1 MSYRNAHRMN
11 GSSPGG
17 LSGGSATLIML
28 LVMLAAVSSGSLA
41 SRNRAGALP
50 LPPQM
55 AESADSSWTPVE
67 VQQLIAAIEDSKDYG
82 LDPQSYGLAAL
93 RSEVDQA
100 NAIWGRSATR
110 QLDVLAHAS
119 ALTLANDYRRRA
131 GLPLASD
138 REIEAVRAA
147 GSLRS
152 WLVPAR
158 G

>member
-1 MSYRNAHRMN
+1 MSYRDAH
-11 GSSPGG
+11 GPTG
-17 LSGGSATLIML
+17 LSGGSATVIML

-41 SRNRAGALP
+41 SRERRAIP
-50 LPPQM
+50 LEPQT
-55 AESADSSWTPVE
+55 AAPSESSWTPAE
-67 VQQLIAAIEDSKDYG
+67 VQQLIAAIENSKDYG

-93 RSEVDQA
+93 NSELDQA
-100 NAIWGRSATR
+100 DAIWGRSATR

-131 GLPLASD
+131 GLPLATD
-138 REIEAVRAA
+138 REIEGARAA

>member
-1 MSYRNAHRMN
+1 MFYRNAERKT
-11 GSSPGG
+11 G

-28 LVMLAAVSSGSLA
+28 LVMMAAASSGLLGSRDRA
-41 SRNRAGALP
+41 SALP
-50 LPPQM
+50 VARQAAAPTDGGWTS
-55 AESADSSWTPVE
+55 AEIR
-67 VQQLIAAIEDSKDYG
+67 QLIAAIEDSKNYG

-93 RSEVDQA
+93 HSELEQA
-100 NAIWGRSATR
+100 DAIWGRSATR

-119 ALTLANDYRRRA
+119 ALTLANDYRRQA

-138 REIEAVRAA
+138 REIEEVRAA

-152 WLVPAR
+152 WLVPGR

>member
-1 MSYRNAHRMN
+1 MSYRDAHR
-11 GSSPGG
+11 PTG

-41 SRNRAGALP
+41 SRNHPATIP
-50 LPPQM
+50 LPSQPT
-55 AESADSSWTPVE
+55 AAADNSWTAAE
-67 VQQLIAAIEDSKDYG
+67 VRQLITAIENSKDYG

-93 RSEVDQA
+93 HSELEQA

-131 GLPLASD
+131 GLPLATD
-138 REIEAVRAA
+138 REIEAARTA

-152 WLVPAR
+152 WLLPAR

>member
-1 MSYRNAHRMN
+1 MSYRDAH
-11 GSSPGG
+11 GPTG

-28 LVMLAAVSSGSLA
+28 LAMLAAVSSGTLA
-41 SRNRAGALP
+41 SRNRAGTLP
-50 LPPQM
+50 LQPRIAAPV
-55 AESADSSWTPVE
+55 DSSWTPLE
-67 VQQLIAAIEDSKDYG
+67 IGQLISAIEESQAYG

-93 RSEVDQA
+93 RSELEQA
-100 NAIWGRSATR
+100 DAIWGRSATR

-131 GLPLASD
+131 GLPLATD
-138 REIEAVRAA
+138 REIEGARAA